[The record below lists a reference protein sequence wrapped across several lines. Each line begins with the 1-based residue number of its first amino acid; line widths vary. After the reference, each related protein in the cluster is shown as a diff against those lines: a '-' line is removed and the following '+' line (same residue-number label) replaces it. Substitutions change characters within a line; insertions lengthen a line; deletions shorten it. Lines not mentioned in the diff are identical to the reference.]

1 MGDEEAVTATTQRK
15 LQRLQRSSR
24 TPCVPG
30 QLRQWIIEDRQSPVL
45 VVRVISTSP
54 VESMVEYLW
63 DGELQSDFAV
73 WMELHT
79 DPVP

>member
-1 MGDEEAVTATTQRK
+1 MRVGDLAAVTDAAGRTRP
-15 LQRLQRSSR
+15 RSSR

-30 QLRQWIIEDRQSPVL
+30 QLRQWIIEDRWSPVL

-63 DGELQSDFAV
+63 EGELQSDFAV

>member
-1 MGDEEAVTATTQRK
+1 MRVGDLVAVTDAAGRT
-15 LQRLQRSSR
+15 LPRSSR

-30 QLRQWIIEDRQSPVL
+30 QLRQWIIEDRWSPVL
-45 VVRVISTSP
+45 VVSVISTSP
-54 VESMVEYLW
+54 VESMVEYLRE
-63 DGELQSDFAV
+63 GELQSDFAV

>member
-1 MGDEEAVTATTQRK
+1 VWVGDPVDVTDTARRTRP
-15 LQRLQRSSR
+15 RSSR

-30 QLRQWIIEDRQSPVL
+30 QLRQWIIEDRQSLVL
-45 VVRVISTSP
+45 VVRVVSLSP
-54 VESMVEYLW
+54 AESMVEYLC
-63 DGELQSDFAV
+63 DGELQFDFAV

>member
-1 MGDEEAVTATTQRK
+1 M
-15 LQRLQRSSR
+15 
-24 TPCVPG
+24 PG
-30 QLRQWIIEDRQSPVL
+30 QLRQWIIEDRWSPVL

-63 DGELQSDFAV
+63 EGELQSDFAV

>member
-1 MGDEEAVTATTQRK
+1 MRVGDLAAVTDAAGRTRP
-15 LQRLQRSSR
+15 RSSR

-30 QLRQWIIEDRQSPVL
+30 QLRQWIIEDRWSPVL

-63 DGELQSDFAV
+63 EGELLSDFAV

>member
-1 MGDEEAVTATTQRK
+1 MRVGDLAAVTDAAGRTRP
-15 LQRLQRSSR
+15 RSSR

-30 QLRQWIIEDRQSPVL
+30 QLRQWIIEDRWSPVL
-45 VVRVISTSP
+45 VVSVISVSP

-63 DGELQSDFAV
+63 EGELQSDFAV

>member
-1 MGDEEAVTATTQRK
+1 MTATAQRT
-15 LQRLQRSSR
+15 LYRNSR

-30 QLRQWIIEDRQSPVL
+30 QLRQWIIEDRWSPVL

-79 DPVP
+79 DPVS